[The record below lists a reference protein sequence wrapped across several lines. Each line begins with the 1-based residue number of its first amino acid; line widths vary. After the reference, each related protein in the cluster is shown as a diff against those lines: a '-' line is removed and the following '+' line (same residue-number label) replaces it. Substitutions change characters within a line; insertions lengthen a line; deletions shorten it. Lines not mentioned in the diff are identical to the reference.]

1 MLVMSHPVL
10 RRFWYPII
18 PAAELADGPKPFT
31 LLGTNI
37 VLWLDK
43 DGEPAA
49 ALDRCCH
56 RTAKLSLG
64 FCEDGNIVCGYHG
77 WTFDREGTCVRVP
90 QRSSNEPMK
99 ASFGIPAYRTAMRYG
114 YVWVALEEPMYA
126 LPDLEEANEPGF
138 RLIHQFY
145 EVWNCS
151 GLRLMENSFDLAHP
165 MFVHRKTLGFQ
176 SDPIPMTPDVTP
188 FDGGFNYFGEARVK
202 NNELQ
207 EKNLQ
212 MDGQAETKRLM
223 TSTWWMPFSR
233 KLGITYPNGVRH
245 TIFTGATP
253 IDDHRSMVVQFC
265 YRNDTEEQA
274 PAADIIAFDREITF
288 EDKYILEGTD
298 ADVPL
303 VDIAGREISMPS
315 DKAGVIMRRML
326 SELFERTEGP
336 APIANAAE

>member
-1 MLVMSHPVL
+1 MLVMSHPVF

-18 PAAELADGPKPFT
+18 PLAQLADGPKPFT

-37 VLWLDK
+37 VLWLDQ

-77 WTFDREGTCVRVP
+77 WTFDRDGRCVRVP
-90 QRSSNEPMK
+90 QRASSEPMK
-99 ASFGIPAYRTAMRYG
+99 SDFGIPAYRTAVRHG
-114 YVWVALEEPMYA
+114 YVWVALEEPMYG
-126 LPDLEEANEPGF
+126 LPDLEEAREPGF

-145 EVWNCS
+145 EEWNCS
-151 GLRLMENSFDLAHP
+151 GLRLMENSFDIAHP
-165 MFVHRKTLGFQ
+165 AYVHRKTFGIQ
-176 SDPIPMTPDVTP
+176 SDPMPTMPDVTP
-188 FDGGFNYFGEARVK
+188 FDGGFNYFAESRVK
-202 NNELQ
+202 NNDIQ
-207 EKNLQ
+207 KKNLQ
-212 MDGQAETKRLM
+212 MVGEAETVRRR
-223 TSTWWMPFSR
+223 TNTWWMPFCR
-233 KLGITYPNGVRH
+233 KLGITYPNGLRH

-274 PAADIIAFDREITF
+274 PAADIIAFDREVTF
-288 EDKYILEGTD
+288 EDKYILEGTE

-303 VDIAGREISMPS
+303 SDDTGREISMPS
-315 DKAGVIMRRML
+315 DKPGVIMRRML
-326 SELFERTEGP
+326 SELIERSEGP
-336 APIANAAE
+336 TPVANAAE